1 MSIEVTVFLL
11 RLLSGLILAGFL
23 LALFYII
30 WRSLVQA
37 TDAQEAT
44 PAHRAKLATIGEL
57 DGKKQAERSVA
68 MEQVKIAVIGGSGLY
83 NMPDITDVYSVE
95 VDTPFGKPSGAIRIG
110 SLSGKR
116 VAFLPRHGEGH
127 VLSPATLPYRANIFA
142 LKKLGVRFIIA
153 VNAVGSL
160 REDFAPGH
168 IITPDQIIDYTIHN
182 RSRSFFE
189 TGLVAHISVAEPMSA
204 YLREII
210 AAAVEA
216 VGGTAHRQGV
226 FLVEDG
232 PRFATRAESHLFRAW
247 GCDLIGMTSAPEAFL
262 AREAEIDYAS
272 LAHVTDYDCW
282 REEEAAVTSD
292 MVIQTLS
299 KNIETV
305 KQALA
310 ELIANI
316 DVDKTVPA
324 HSALDTA
331 LATARAAM
339 DGEMIEELRPLLAR
353 VLNLDETADR

>member
-37 TDAQEAT
+37 TDAQEAI
-44 PAHRAKLATIGEL
+44 PAHRAMLATIGEL
-57 DGKKQAERSVA
+57 DGKNQAERSVA

-160 REDFAPGH
+160 REDYAPGH

-182 RSRSFFE
+182 RYRSFFE

-216 VGGTAHRQGV
+216 VGGIAHRQGV

>member
-1 MSIEVTVFLL
+1 
-11 RLLSGLILAGFL
+11 
-23 LALFYII
+23 
-30 WRSLVQA
+30 
-37 TDAQEAT
+37 
-44 PAHRAKLATIGEL
+44 
-57 DGKKQAERSVA
+57 
-68 MEQVKIAVIGGSGLY
+68 MEQAKIAVIGGSGLY
-83 NMPDITDVYSVE
+83 NMPNITDV
-95 VDTPFGKPSGAIRIG
+95 VDVKVCTPFGDPSGVIKIG

-142 LKKLGVRFIIA
+142 LKTLGVRFIIA

-160 REDFAPGH
+160 REDFAPGN
-168 IITPDQIIDYTIHN
+168 IITPDQIIDYTIHK
-182 RSRSFFE
+182 RARSFFE
-189 TGLVAHISVAEPMSA
+189 SGVVAHISVADPLSA
-204 YLREII
+204 YLRDVI
-210 AAAVEA
+210 ADAVDA
-216 VGGTAHRQGV
+216 VGGIVHRQGV

-282 REEEAAVTSD
+282 REEEEAVTSE

-305 KQALA
+305 KKALA
-310 ELIANI
+310 QAIANI
-316 DVDKTVPA
+316 DVDKRVPA

-331 LATARAAM
+331 LATSRHAM
-339 DGEMIEELRPLLAR
+339 DGEMIEKLRPLLAR
-353 VLNLDETADR
+353 VLNLDETTDR

>member
-1 MSIEVTVFLL
+1 
-11 RLLSGLILAGFL
+11 
-23 LALFYII
+23 
-30 WRSLVQA
+30 
-37 TDAQEAT
+37 
-44 PAHRAKLATIGEL
+44 
-57 DGKKQAERSVA
+57 

-83 NMPDITDVYSVE
+83 NMPNITDVVGVE
-95 VDTPFGKPSGAIRIG
+95 VETPFGNPSGAIKIG

-142 LKKLGVRFIIA
+142 LKKLGARFIIA

-168 IITPDQIIDYTIHN
+168 IITPDQIIDYTIHT

-189 TGLVAHISVAEPMSA
+189 SGLVAHISVAEPMSA
-204 YLREII
+204 YLRKII
-210 AAAVEA
+210 AHAVET
-216 VGGTAHRQGV
+216 VGGKAHRRGV

-282 REEEAAVTSD
+282 REEEEAVTSD

-305 KQALA
+305 KKALGVA
-310 ELIANI
+310 IANI
-316 DVDKTVPA
+316 DVDKSVPA
-324 HSALDTA
+324 HTALDTA
-331 LATARAAM
+331 LATSRSAMDKQMIEKLRPILARA
-339 DGEMIEELRPLLAR
+339 
-353 VLNLDETADR
+353 LNLDETTDR